1 MKRQL
6 TALIAKE
13 VRLEWKQR
21 YALGGILL
29 YVIATVF
36 IVYLSFRQVID
47 LPTWNALFWIIQV
60 CAAVNAIAKS
70 FLQESRGRMLY
81 YYTLA
86 DPRAVILSKT
96 IYNLG
101 LMFLLSVIN
110 LACYSLFIGNP
121 VQDILQ
127 FTIAVLLGSLGFAA
141 VLSMVSAIASKAGNN
156 TTLVAIL
163 GFPIL
168 IPLLITTIRFSKNAM
183 DGLAWSVSTHY
194 IILLAALNL
203 LVVTLAYL
211 LFPYLWKE

>member
-1 MKRQL
+1 
-6 TALIAKE
+6 
-13 VRLEWKQR
+13 
-21 YALGGILL
+21 
-29 YVIATVF
+29 
-36 IVYLSFRQVID
+36 
-47 LPTWNALFWIIQV
+47 
-60 CAAVNAIAKS
+60 
-70 FLQESRGRMLY
+70 
-81 YYTLA
+81 
-86 DPRAVILSKT
+86 
-96 IYNLG
+96 
-101 LMFLLSVIN
+101 MFLLSVIN

-168 IPLLITTIRFSKNAM
+168 IPLLITTIRFRRTPWM
-183 DGLAWSVSTHY
+183 DWRGRSAHY

>member
-60 CAAVNAIAKS
+60 FAAVNAIAKS

-168 IPLLITTIRFSKNAM
+168 IPLLITTIRFS
-183 DGLAWSVSTHY
+183 
-194 IILLAALNL
+194 
-203 LVVTLAYL
+203 
-211 LFPYLWKE
+211 